1 MTTIYLIRH
10 GQAEGNLYRRCH
22 SWHNGLLTLKGR
34 EQVKALEKRLEGIH
48 FDAVYSSD
56 LYRAMATAGAVYRP
70 RGLTLR
76 VDPALREIGAGV
88 WEDVPWGQ
96 LLHDH
101 RDSLAAFLACESSWQ
116 VEGSETF
123 SGVRQ
128 RMDQAIRRIAAAHPG
143 QTVAVTSHGCAIK
156 CGLSV
161 WLGLNVDEMGRIPL
175 SNNTGVA
182 KLEVENGQVK
192 VVYYNDD
199 SHLGTASPL
208 PKASSAYGIPG
219 MERNALR
226 FRPLLLPQERDTY
239 LSARRDGWQASHGT
253 MDGFDGQSFLSVAE
267 KNSAWNENCV
277 LLALLGDAP
286 VGVLQMDW
294 EQDARDQAGRVP
306 FFYMAPEFRSKGLG
320 VQLLGHAVCTYRAM
334 GRQVLR
340 LRCAPENERA
350 KKFYISHGFCKVG
363 EEPGGIGH
371 LDTMEK
377 YIGLEL

>member
-34 EQVKALEKRLEGIH
+34 EQVKTLEKRFEGVH

-56 LYRAMATAGAVYRP
+56 LYRAMATAGAIYRP
-70 RGLTLR
+70 RRLTLR
-76 VDPALREIGAGV
+76 VDPGLREIGAGV
-88 WEDVPWGQ
+88 WEDIPWGQ
-96 LLHDH
+96 LLHDD
-101 RDSLAAFLACESSWQ
+101 RDGLTAFLSCNPSWQ

-123 SGVRQ
+123 SSVRR
-128 RMDQAIRRIAAAHPG
+128 RMDRAIRRIAAAHPD

-161 WLGLNVDEMGRIPL
+161 WLGVDPDKMDQIPL

-182 KLEVENGQVK
+182 KLEVESGRVK
-192 VVYYNDD
+192 VIYYNDD
-199 SHLGTASPL
+199 SHLEGASPL

-226 FRPLLLPQERDTY
+226 FRPLLLPQERETY
-239 LSARRDGWQASHGT
+239 LAARRDGWQASHGT
-253 MDGFDGQSFLSVAE
+253 MEGFDGENFLAVAE
-267 KNSAWNENCV
+267 KNSAQNENCV

-294 EQDARDQAGRVP
+294 EQDAQDQAGRVP
-306 FFYMAPEFRSKGLG
+306 FFYMAPDFRSKGLG
-320 VQLLGHAVCTYRAM
+320 VQLLGQAVCTYRAM

-340 LRCAPENERA
+340 LRCAPENDRA
-350 KKFYISHGFCKVG
+350 KKFYTSHGFYKVG

>member
-34 EQVKALEKRLEGIH
+34 EQVKALEKRFEGVH

-56 LYRAMATAGAVYRP
+56 LYRAMSTAGAVYRP

-76 VDPALREIGAGV
+76 IDPGLREIGAGI

-101 RDSLAAFLACESSWQ
+101 RDSLTAFLGCDDSWQ
-116 VEGSETF
+116 IEGCETF
-123 SGVRQ
+123 PQVRR
-128 RMDQAIRRIAAAHPG
+128 RMDESIRRIAAAHPD
-143 QTVAVTSHGCAIK
+143 QTVAVVSHGCAIR

-161 WLGLNVDEMGRIPL
+161 WLGTTTDQVPL
-175 SNNTGVA
+175 PDNTGVA
-182 KLEVENGQVK
+182 KLEVEDGHVS
-192 VVYYNDD
+192 VSYYNDS
-199 SHLGTASPL
+199 SHLGPGAAL
-208 PKASSAYGIPG
+208 PKASILYGIPG

-226 FRPLLLPQERDTY
+226 FSPLSLPQERELY
-239 LSARRDGWQASHGT
+239 LSARSEGWQASHGA
-253 MDGFDGQSFLSVAE
+253 MDGFDGEAFLAAAE
-267 KNSAWNENCV
+267 QNSALDPAC
-277 LLALLGDAP
+277 LLTARLGDAFA
-286 VGVLQMDW
+286 GILQMDW
-294 EQDARDQAGRVP
+294 EQDKTQRAGRIS
-306 FFYMAPEFRSKGLG
+306 FLYIAPEYRCHGLG
-320 VQLLGHAVCTYRAM
+320 VQLLGQAVSVYRAM
-334 GRQVLR
+334 GRQFLR

-350 KKFYISHGFCKVG
+350 KKFYHSHGFYKIG
-363 EEPGGIGH
+363 EEPGGTGH

>member
-34 EQVKALEKRLEGIH
+34 EQLKALEKRFEGIH

-56 LYRAMATAGAVYRP
+56 LYRAMSTAGAIYRP
-70 RGLTLR
+70 RGLALR

-101 RDSLAAFLACESSWQ
+101 RDSLTAFLSCDPGWQ

-123 SGVRQ
+123 PHVRQ
-128 RMDQAIRRIAAAHPG
+128 RMTAALARIAAAHPG

-156 CGLSV
+156 CGLSA
-161 WLGLNVDEMGRIPL
+161 WLGLKVEEMDQIPL

-182 KLEVENGQVK
+182 KLEVEGGQVK
-192 VVYYNDD
+192 VAYYNDD
-199 SHLGTASPL
+199 SHLGDASPL

-226 FRPLLLPQERDTY
+226 FRPLLLPQERETY
-239 LSARRDGWQASHGT
+239 LAARRDGWQASHGT
-253 MDGFDGQSFLSVAE
+253 MEGFDGEGFLAVAE
-267 KNSAWNENCV
+267 KNSAQDERCV
-277 LLALLGDAP
+277 LLALLGDTP

-294 EQDARDQAGRVP
+294 RQDAQDQAGRVP
-306 FFYMAPEFRSKGLG
+306 FFYMAPAFRSKGLG
-320 VQLLGHAVCTYRAM
+320 VQLLGQAVCTYRAM

-350 KKFYISHGFCKVG
+350 KGFYHAHGFYKVG